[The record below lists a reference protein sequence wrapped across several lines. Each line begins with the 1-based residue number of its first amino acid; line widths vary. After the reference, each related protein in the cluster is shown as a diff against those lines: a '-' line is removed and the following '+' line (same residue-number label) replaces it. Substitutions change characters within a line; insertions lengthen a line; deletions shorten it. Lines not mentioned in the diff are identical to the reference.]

1 MRTFSTTIKIACPP
15 EAIWA
20 VLTDV
25 TCYSEWATGIHR
37 LEGQIANGEVL
48 QLFTNS
54 KPQRPMALMVNSFVP
69 PKTFTL
75 SGGLPLNLFRGDRT
89 FTLTPQPD
97 GTTEFSMCE
106 VFSGFLAPLLGRML
120 PDLTPSFEEFAAG
133 LKQRCESSI
142 AGGVRN
148 F

>member
-1 MRTFSTTIKIACPP
+1 MRSFSASINIARPP
-15 EAIWA
+15 EVIWS

-25 TCYSEWATGIHR
+25 DRYSEWATGIHR
-37 LEGQIANGEVL
+37 LDGQIANGEVL

-54 KPQRPMALMVNSFVP
+54 KPQRPMALTVNSLEA

-97 GTTEFSMCE
+97 GTTEFTMYE
-106 VFSGFLAPLLGRML
+106 VFSGILSPLLGPML
-120 PDLTPSFEEFAAG
+120 PDLTPSFEAFAAG
-133 LKQRCESSI
+133 LKQTCES
-142 AGGVRN
+142 
-148 F
+148 